1 MDPHERLGPNQSA
14 KIEAECLT
22 TAQSTAK
29 MQVRSGLKFL
39 SVSHE
44 LGGSAMSSGLAAL
57 SAEDLVLLERW
68 VPVANDSQ
76 AVLGEEPDCA
86 KGKPWDN
93 PDYVCAFRLDGEGI
107 FLEVQLN
114 VNGYLRIAGLLKGVT
129 GVHAEAHP
137 WGSALCLDGPIRW
150 VGTRTRRRMRLL
162 FLLAG
167 IKPALGQAKTE
178 KYDPVWPQLTLVLPC
193 TWTP

>member
-1 MDPHERLGPNQSA
+1 MNSD
-14 KIEAECLT
+14 
-22 TAQSTAK
+22 
-29 MQVRSGLKFL
+29 
-39 SVSHE
+39 
-44 LGGSAMSSGLAAL
+44 LAAL

-68 VPVANDSQ
+68 VPVAHDSQ

-93 PDYVCAFRLDGEGI
+93 PGHVCAFRLDGEGI

-114 VNGYLRIAGLLKGVT
+114 VNGDLRIAGLLKGVT

-150 VGTRTRRRMRLL
+150 VGTRTQKRMRLL

-167 IKPALGQAKTE
+167 IKPALGQARTE
-178 KYDPVWPQLTLVLPC
+178 KYDLVWPQLTLVLPC
-193 TWTP
+193 RWTP

>member
-1 MDPHERLGPNQSA
+1 MNSD
-14 KIEAECLT
+14 
-22 TAQSTAK
+22 
-29 MQVRSGLKFL
+29 
-39 SVSHE
+39 
-44 LGGSAMSSGLAAL
+44 LAAL
-57 SAEDLVLLERW
+57 SAEHLVLLERW
-68 VPVANDSQ
+68 VPVAHDSQ

-93 PDYVCAFRLDGEGI
+93 PGHVCAFRLDGEGI

-114 VNGYLRIAGLLKGVT
+114 VNGDLRIAGLLKGVT

-150 VGTRTRRRMRLL
+150 VGTRTQKRMRLL

-167 IKPALGQAKTE
+167 IKPALGQARTE
-178 KYDPVWPQLTLVLPC
+178 KYDLVWPQLTLVLPFR
-193 TWTP
+193 WTP